1 MSDEAYV
8 TFEQF
13 DINKLNGSSP
23 KTDSFVDKTGQT
35 IKWSDI
41 SLSYNYGTN
50 EKPMVTDLYIE
61 LPLMKA
67 RGLKDNS
74 KETENKNGEKYTKM
88 AFSQMLTF
96 DMSDDDQIRALK
108 TFQDLHSRCSHI
120 LAGTP
125 WAREN
130 DFDPNRPG
138 GQFKS
143 KVYFPRDDVTKEIIN
158 GKNPT
163 IWLDLKSGGYNRTLY
178 TDLNGNPIDWNLLKN
193 VNLELVP
200 MIHVEKIRLS
210 AKNTY
215 KMYLASA
222 IVTKITPAGTVS
234 RQKTTLERLKQKYG
248 AKLQDQVEDQLAQL
262 RLNRQNELAAET
274 MDSPQLP
281 DSNTI
286 LDKGTIDRIEDV
298 SSSETLQDFLSG
310 PPSMSRVNLP
320 STQQTSLKL
329 PSNPEGKR
337 MTLSI
342 N

>member
-8 TFEQF
+8 TFDQF

-41 SLSYNYGTN
+41 SLSYNYGTDD
-50 EKPMVTDLYIE
+50 KPLVTDLYIE

-74 KETENKNGEKYTKM
+74 KESETKNGDKYTKM
-88 AFSQMLTF
+88 AYSQMLTF
-96 DMSDDDQIRALK
+96 DLTNPEHNQTIK
-108 TFQDLHSRCSHI
+108 TFEQLHSKCAHI
-120 LAGTP
+120 LSKTP

-130 DFDPNRPG
+130 DFDPTRPG

-143 KVYFPRDDVTKEIIN
+143 KIYFPRDEVTREVIK
-158 GKNPT
+158 GKSPT
-163 IWLDLKSGGYNRTLY
+163 LWLDLKCGGFNKTLF
-178 TDLNGNPIDWNLLKN
+178 TDLNGNPIDWALLKN

-200 MIHVEKIRLS
+200 MIHVEKIRIS

-215 KMYLASA
+215 KMYLVSA

-234 RQKTTLERLKQKYG
+234 RQKTTLERLKEKYG
-248 AKLQDQVEDQLAQL
+248 SKLQDQVEDQLAQL

-274 MDSPQLP
+274 MGSPQLP
-281 DSNTI
+281 DSNTV
-286 LDKGTIDRIEDV
+286 LDEGTMENLEET
-298 SSSETLQDFLSG
+298 SSTETLQDFLSG
-310 PPSMSRVNLP
+310 APSMSQVNLP